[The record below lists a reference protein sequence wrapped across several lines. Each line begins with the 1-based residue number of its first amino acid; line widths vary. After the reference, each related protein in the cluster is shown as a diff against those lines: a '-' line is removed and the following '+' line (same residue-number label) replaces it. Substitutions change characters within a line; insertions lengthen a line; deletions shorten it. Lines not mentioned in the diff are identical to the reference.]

1 MAIMDNSA
9 VARIAAPDLA
19 DDVNALLARFGAND
33 DVIFFLGRLAWQGDM
48 RACVPALLD
57 IALDPA
63 RGRYAR
69 VAAIR
74 AVMTLG
80 ADSDKDTLWSAI
92 AAHPGPLDRIL
103 LSELVDHAAPN
114 VRSVELL
121 LGTLPRLM
129 PKAQFEVTGLGTALN
144 NFIDRLPVM
153 ADDASDQPL
162 AALVDGLDAL
172 LDIEPYLERGECH
185 VSKANGWLLPPA
197 LHAVDRLVAARAAQA
212 LAPASIAVL
221 RKSTAR
227 RWHGDDGK
235 EYRTALAD
243 NVPRWRALNDLL
255 YWTSVAERRA
265 WLAEKSERLTDDW
278 RFAYMGHYWQFGADD
293 FARCLAWVRERPKR
307 DDRLVALSRCV
318 AVYFE
323 NDRPPAWRRD
333 LEAAAADEPALA
345 EALDARLNPKPSPQI
360 DEMEAEHREWKRK
373 RDAEEREAETERAT
387 WIAELKTDPDRVR
400 HPAKAGPGEWSGDQ
414 YSLMLS
420 VPGASDSERGA
431 DWRGL
436 IPEFGEAVA
445 QAYRDAAVAFW
456 RTYSPKLRSEGAD
469 TSGTPYILLFAMAG
483 LAIEARETPDFAA
496 SLSPA
501 DARQALRYLTWE
513 LNGFPAWLEPLYR
526 AHPDLGWQAIEQEL
540 VWELEHSSAD
550 TPTHHILHDL
560 VYYADWLHRDVARFL
575 LDWLATHD
583 MSSADNL
590 RYCLNL
596 LSSGAAGAEALA
608 GLAEAKLAGEVAAA
622 QRPRWYAM
630 WADSDPERAIPALE
644 AELAGMD
651 ADAASGFAQAFIV
664 ALLGDREGGSTRIGA
679 YRTPAHLKALYIL
692 SHRYVRSGDD
702 IERANRGVYSPTIRD
717 HAQEARNRLFDM
729 LSKLPGPESYA
740 ALKALEGEHPE
751 PGHRRWMAVRAR
763 ERAIAD
769 ADEPLWQASDV
780 TAFADGLEG

>member
-19 DDVNALLARFGAND
+19 GDVNALLARFGEND

-48 RACVPALLD
+48 RVCAPALLA
-57 IALDPA
+57 IAIDPA
-63 RGRYAR
+63 RGRDAR

-80 ADSDKDTLWSAI
+80 KDDDKDALWSAI

-103 LSELVDHAAPN
+103 LSELVDDAAPTM
-114 VRSVELL
+114 RSVELL
-121 LGTLPRLM
+121 LATVPHLA
-129 PKAQFEVTGLGTALN
+129 PKEEFEITGLGRALHG
-144 NFIDRLPVM
+144 FIDRLPVM
-153 ADDASDQPL
+153 SDDAEDQPL
-162 AALVDGLDAL
+162 ATLVEGLDAF
-172 LDIEPYLERGECH
+172 LDIEPYIERGECH
-185 VSKANGWLLPPA
+185 VSKAYGWLLAPA
-197 LHAVDRLVAARAAQA
+197 LHAVDRLVAARAGQA

-227 RWHGDDGK
+227 AGRGDDTT

-255 YWTSVAERRA
+255 YWASVAERRA
-265 WLAEKSERLTDDW
+265 WLAEKGERVTDDW
-278 RFAYMGHYWQFGADD
+278 RFSYMGHYWQFGPVD
-293 FARCLAWVRERPKR
+293 FARCLAWVRERPEH
-307 DDRLVALSRCV
+307 DDRLVALSRCL
-318 AVYFE
+318 AIFFK
-323 NDRPPAWRRD
+323 NDRPAAWRAE
-333 LEAAAADEPALA
+333 LEAAAAAEPELA
-345 EALDARLNPKPSPQI
+345 DALDARLNPKPSPQI
-360 DEMEAEHREWKRK
+360 EEMEAKHRAWKRK
-373 RDAEEREAETERAT
+373 RDAEEREAEAERAA
-387 WIAELKTDPDRVR
+387 WIADLKADPERVR
-400 HPAKAGPGEWSGDQ
+400 HPAKAKPGEWSGDQ

-420 VPGASDSERGA
+420 VPGDSDTERGA

-445 QAYRDAAVAFW
+445 VAYRDAAVAFW
-456 RTYSPKLRSEGAD
+456 RTYTPKLRSEGAD

-501 DARQALRYLTWE
+501 DARRALRYLTWE
-513 LNGFPAWLEPLYR
+513 LNGFPAWLEPLYK
-526 AHPDLGWQAIEQEL
+526 AHPDLGWQAIKQEL

-550 TPTHHILHDL
+550 APTHHILHDL

-575 LDWLATHD
+575 LGWFAGND
-583 MSSADNL
+583 MPSPENL

-596 LSSGAAGAEALA
+596 LSSGEVGAAALA
-608 GLAEAKLAGEVAAA
+608 GLAEAKLTGGVAAA
-622 QRPRWYAM
+622 QRPRWYAL
-630 WADSDPERAIPALE
+630 WTDRDPDRAIAALD
-644 AELAGMD
+644 AELAGMEG
-651 ADAASGFAQAFIV
+651 AAASVFAQAFIV

-679 YRTPAHLKALYIL
+679 YRTPAYLKALYIL
-692 SHRYVRSGDD
+692 SHRYVRTADD
-702 IERANRGVYSPTIRD
+702 IERANKGVYSPTVRD

-729 LSKLPGPESYA
+729 LSKLPGPDSYA
-740 ALKALEGEHPE
+740 AIKALEQEHPE

-769 ADEPLWQASDV
+769 ADEPLWQAADV
-780 TAFADGLEG
+780 AAFARAREG